1 MRWHLPPP
9 TAWPAL
15 GALCLVAAGVGSARG
30 AGFLFSAA
38 AAAIGLGLSRGGRR
52 RLPLIAVPLI
62 VGMGWTSGQ
71 LSVGREQSQLT
82 ANLPLGFE
90 TLTVMVIRDSEP
102 SPFGGGWFVGRAL
115 GKAGTGEADW
125 WGPNLLVRIPD
136 NREIFW
142 AETVRISGQLLVRPG
157 IAGGHFYAGVIEAAD
172 IEILDSRPSPL
183 VAAGNGIR
191 RRILRLV
198 DGDVPAEALLAGFLV
213 GHSADLPASDQVAM
227 RRAGISHFVAVSGAN
242 VAGFLALWW
251 LLLGPI
257 GIGARR
263 RGWIGLVGLVI
274 FLVATRWEPSVVRAG
289 LMAAVVFAGRAAG
302 LAIDGWTALG
312 TGAGLAL
319 LAAPALVSDLGF
331 QLSLIATVGIMVGY
345 DLLPSTLPQLVR
357 KPLGVTIAAQ
367 AAVTPLL
374 LAQGNGVPLFS
385 PITNLVAAPL
395 VAVSTLLGTI
405 GVVVGPGPALGSALA
420 ACDLVLSLARAA
432 AWYPQLGI
440 GAVALIAASI
450 LLTIRWP
457 RVRPVMLALASV
469 ALVVAIVP
477 QGPRGPAV
485 VFINV
490 GQGDAALLISAGG
503 EAVLVD
509 GGPDPRR
516 LWQALYEYRVRSLRL
531 VVATHPHDDHIA
543 GFVGLAPR
551 LPIAEVWEAGDHHS
565 NPTWNRIAEEMEAA
579 SVPVV
584 TPSVGTRLGLAG
596 MVLEVLGPKRR
607 YDSAND
613 QSIVVLVRSP
623 SVSLLMTGDVEVA
636 AQLELDPID
645 VDVLKVPHHGGN
657 TSLPDWLASTRPEIA
672 LISVGPNLF
681 GHPAPEVIEL
691 FEGIGAQVITTRDE
705 GDVFLPLDR
714 PVSWRGRA
722 RAKVR
727 GWGRCRHPGRWR
739 PPGERQPT
747 LRRFLLGA
755 CRGFRWRCGLP
766 QGPFPGARARSSDD
780 RPGEHGQHGLSC
792 ESLARVVA
800 PDLATTLSA
809 YAPGQL
815 PTWVKTRRR
824 GSPRTPFDNGQRGP
838 SPCRLSR
845 SSTAHF
851 PPRFRRRCRRA
862 SRTCRGR
869 P

>member
-1 MRWHLPPP
+1 M
-9 TAWPAL
+9 AWPAL
-15 GALCLVAAGVGSARG
+15 GALCLAAAGVGSARG
-30 AGFLFSAA
+30 AGFLFLAA
-38 AAAIGLGLSRGGRR
+38 GTAIGLGLSRGGRR

-62 VGMGWTSGQ
+62 VGMGWISGQ

-82 ANLPLGFE
+82 AYLPSGFE
-90 TLTVMVIRDSEP
+90 TSTVMAISDSEP
-102 SPFGGGWFVGRAL
+102 SPFGGGWFVGRAI
-115 GKAGTGEADW
+115 GMAGTGEADW

-142 AETVRISGQLLVRPG
+142 AEIVRISGHLLVRPG
-157 IAGGHFYAGVIEAAD
+157 SAGGHFYAGVFEASD
-172 IEILDSRPSPL
+172 VEILESRPTPL

-191 RRILRLV
+191 RRVLRLL
-198 DGDVPAEALLAGFLV
+198 DGDLPAEALLAGFLV
-213 GHSADLPASDQVAM
+213 GHSADLPDSDQVAM

-242 VAGFLALWW
+242 VAGFLTLWW

-263 RGWIGLVGLVI
+263 RGWMGLVGLAI

-302 LAIDGWTALG
+302 LAIDAWTALG

-319 LAAPALVSDLGF
+319 LAAPALVSDFGF

-374 LAQGNGVPLFS
+374 LVQGNGVPLFS
-385 PITNLVAAPL
+385 PVTNLVAAPL
-395 VAVSTLLGTI
+395 VAVATLLGSI
-405 GVVVGPGPALGSALA
+405 GVVVGPGPLLGAALA
-420 ACDLVLSLARAA
+420 ASQLVLSVARGA

-450 LLTIRWP
+450 LVTIRWP
-457 RVRPVMLALASV
+457 RVRPVMLPLMSV
-469 ALVVAIVP
+469 VLVVAIVP
-477 QGPRGPAV
+477 RGLSGPAV
-485 VFINV
+485 VFIDV
-490 GQGDAALLISAGG
+490 GQGDAALLISASG

-509 GGPDPRR
+509 GGPDPRL
-516 LWQALYEYRVRSLRL
+516 LWQALYEYRITSLRL

-543 GFVGLAPR
+543 GLVGLAPR

-565 NPTWNRIAEEMEAA
+565 NPTWNQIADELEAA

-584 TPSVGTRLGLAG
+584 TPSVGSRLGLEG

-613 QSIVVLVRSP
+613 QSIVVLAQAQSA
-623 SVSLLMTGDVEVA
+623 SLLMTGDVEVA
-636 AQLELDPID
+636 AQVDLDPID
-645 VDVLKVPHHGGN
+645 VDILKVPHHGGN
-657 TSLPDWLASTRPEIA
+657 TSFPDWLASTRPEIA
-672 LISVGPNLF
+672 VISVGPNLF

-691 FEGIGAQVITTRDE
+691 FEELGAQVITTRDE

-714 PVSWRGRA
+714 PVSWHGRA
-722 RAKVR
+722 RARVR
-727 GWGRCRHPGRWR
+727 VWGRCHRPGRWR
-739 PPGERQPT
+739 QPAERQPT
-747 LRRFLLGA
+747 LQRFLSGA
-755 CRGFRWRCGLP
+755 CRGFRWRCGRP
-766 QGPFPGARARSSDD
+766 QGPFPEAQARSGDGCH
-780 RPGEHGQHGLSC
+780 GEHEQHGLNS
-792 ESLARVVA
+792 ESLSRVVA

-809 YAPGQL
+809 SAPGQL
-815 PTWVKTRRR
+815 PTLVKTRRR
-824 GSPRTPFDNGQRGP
+824 GSPRRPFDNGQRGL
-838 SPCRLSR
+838 SPCRSSR

-851 PPRFRRRCRRA
+851 PPRSRRRCRRA
-862 SRTCRGR
+862 TRTCRGR